1 MSYATFDFYVE
12 EYGGRKLNEYDF
24 TGYANRASDYIDY
37 VTLGRAAAYDDAKNA
52 LKRCCCALADQMEDH
67 DVIRAEVSA
76 GAVASETV
84 GPHSVS
90 YRSIADLKAE
100 QKKAL
105 DEIISMY
112 LLPTGLLYRGV
123 PCIRLIP

>member
-1 MSYATFDFYVE
+1 MSFATFDFYLA

-24 TGYANRASDYIDY
+24 GGYANRASDYIDY
-37 VTLGRAAAYDDAKNA
+37 VTLGRAAAYNDAKDA
-52 LKRCCCALADQMEDH
+52 LKKCCCALADQMEENDA
-67 DVIRAEVSA
+67 IRAEVSA

-84 GPHSVS
+84 GAHSVS

-105 DEIISMY
+105 DEIVSMY

-123 PCIRLIP
+123 PCIRRIP